1 MNNYTDLNEEYI
13 DSTEIY
19 NKALDISKYLINLRD
34 SLSKINNNID
44 NLNDEKVWHSPASNY
59 LKERYI
65 KEKNNLELVY
75 NELLNY
81 LKHLF
86 KVSALTEEMQR
97 KVEKIIEQ
105 VEIKTLWNI

>member
-34 SLSKINNNID
+34 SLSNINNYID

-65 KEKNNLELVY
+65 TEKNNLELVY